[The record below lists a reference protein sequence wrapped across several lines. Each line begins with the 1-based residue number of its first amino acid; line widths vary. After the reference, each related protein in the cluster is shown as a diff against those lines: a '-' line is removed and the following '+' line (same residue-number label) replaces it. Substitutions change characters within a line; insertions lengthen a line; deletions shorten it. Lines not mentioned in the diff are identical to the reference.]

1 MRIIKAPQGK
11 ATGYCQNS
19 LYSSIRATE
28 PRSIEPILA
37 PRPSA
42 RRSRP
47 LARRSRLG
55 NVKALLSHFSRS
67 TSLIKGRVFVYFA
80 FPVIFSILFSVGLNS
95 ANAQIGGGV
104 PTFTKLYGAAW
115 SSNIGWISFNSC
127 EVDLS
132 EGAEDCPP
140 GVSYSVQVNNETGL
154 MTGAAW
160 SPNVGWLQFGGLS
173 GFPDGGGT
181 EPTNAKTVLSQGA
194 SFGKVEGWARF
205 LAGTDDPDDGW
216 DGWVSMSGTNYP
228 SPQSNGNGGVTYNAE
243 LGKLL
248 GAAWGG
254 PVVGWIY
261 FGDTTG
267 DWPNVWYGLPDAVP
281 DEFDY
286 SLDSSSPNYEI
297 SIPAGGSGDVT
308 VSIDL
313 ESGEPESVELS
324 YPVNPNDGISVSK
337 VGGDENPCVPMEND
351 SCEIILRISVGGDV
365 EEGEYEFIVSGTPL
379 DKNTTV
385 RFSVPS
391 PQPPPPVVNCSAEGG
406 IAGGKFFFLDETPVN
421 WSASISITGEGEP
434 EEPEYVWRS
443 DGIVVADCDDD
454 DECEL
459 SYTTVGP
466 KLTEISIDGGLEFY
480 QCDPIFIIPRSIFFI
495 EI

>member
-1 MRIIKAPQGK
+1 MRI
-11 ATGYCQNS
+11 
-19 LYSSIRATE
+19 
-28 PRSIEPILA
+28 
-37 PRPSA
+37 
-42 RRSRP
+42 
-47 LARRSRLG
+47 
-55 NVKALLSHFSRS
+55 
-67 TSLIKGRVFVYFA
+67 IKGRVFVYFA
-80 FPVIFSILFSVGLNS
+80 FSVIFSILFSVGLNS

-140 GVSYSVQVNNETGL
+140 GVSYSVQVNNGTGL

-173 GFPDGGGT
+173 VFPEGGGT
-181 EPTNAKTVLSQGA
+181 EAANAKIVLSQGA

-205 LAGTDDPDDGW
+205 LAGIDDPADGW

-228 SPQSNGNGGVTYNAE
+228 SPQSNGNGGVTYNSE

-248 GAAWGG
+248 GVAWGG

-267 DWPNVWYGLPDAVP
+267 VWEIVPDVWYGLPDAVP

-286 SLDSSSPNYEI
+286 SLDSSSPNYYEI
-297 SIPAGGSGDVT
+297 QIPAGESRDVT
-308 VSIDL
+308 VYLKL
-313 ESGEPESVELS
+313 EGEGEPESVTLF
-324 YPVNPNDGISVSK
+324 YPGNPYVGITVSEI
-337 VGGDENPCVPMEND
+337 GGDGNPCEPG
-351 SCEIILRISVGGDV
+351 CEIILRISVGGDV
-365 EEGEYEFIVSGTPL
+365 EEGNYEFIVSGTPL
-379 DKNTTV
+379 NKSTTV
-385 RFSVPS
+385 RFSVPA

-406 IAGGKFFFLDETPVN
+406 IAGGKFFFLDETPVI
-421 WSASISITGEGEP
+421 WRVSIEGEM
-434 EEPEYVWRS
+434 EEPEYVWRG
-443 DGIVVADCDDD
+443 DGGVEAICGNAPL
-454 DECEL
+454 CEL
-459 SYTTVGP
+459 SYTNVGP
-466 KLTEISIDGGLEFY
+466 KLTEVSIDNGQEFH
-480 QCDPIFIIPRSIFFI
+480 QCSPAFIIPKSIFFI